1 MKKHVKKGTFLFFR
15 KRKRDRKIEMSPFS
29 PFSGQAMVEYILVAF
44 VLIIAAY
51 GAIEMF
57 RNGLAGYFNKVAKI
71 RSGPAGMEP

>member
-15 KRKRDRKIEMSPFS
+15 KRKRDRKIETS

-71 RSGPAGMEP
+71 RSGPAGMAP